1 MWQPH
6 LSFISKNDLRID
18 FLFFLFLRLQSFELN
33 IQAWIKKS
41 SLVSLILR
49 DNAAS
54 FQFCLGSEHI
64 LPLISF

>member
-6 LSFISKNDLRID
+6 LSFISKNDLRMD
-18 FLFFLFLRLQSFELN
+18 FFFLILRLQSFELN
-33 IQAWIKKS
+33 IKAWIKKS
-41 SLVSLILR
+41 SLISLILQ
-49 DNAAS
+49 DNAAL

>member
-18 FLFFLFLRLQSFELN
+18 FFFKFLCLQSFELN

-49 DNAAS
+49 DNAAL

-64 LPLISF
+64 LLLISF